1 MNNFP
6 KVFFSHILFRNKDSW
21 PYNQCVGV
29 YVHPMAW
36 QQQCLG
42 TPKPT
47 CEFSVSDLMFF
58 APSHEVAGI
67 QSQVSPVYMF
77 EFAHRSKVTLDRSGW
92 VWSMPTTLCT
102 TLESHY
108 CRIRHSITTRLT
120 KTWACLSWPCTQ
132 TLPERVIRHH
142 NQSAVLRW
150 ESLTLAT
157 ELIWRLKSVPRW
169 RHRFILDECPFGMII
184 IPNWSKWS
192 LMIRKGTQAELA
204 LASAWDC
211 LLLSYQSLLTI
222 PFFNHS

>member
-1 MNNFP
+1 MSLVSEYSYNLKKGLKILWIAFW
-6 KVFFSHILFRNKDSW
+6 KFYFHIYYSGAKTADLMTDALEFMYIPWPDSS
-21 PYNQCVGV
+21 NV
-29 YVHPMAW
+29 YALRSQLVNV
-36 QQQCLG
+36 L
-42 TPKPT
+42 
-47 CEFSVSDLMFF
+47 SDLMFF

-142 NQSAVLRW
+142 NQSA
-150 ESLTLAT
+150 A
-157 ELIWRLKSVPRW
+157 
-169 RHRFILDECPFGMII
+169 
-184 IPNWSKWS
+184 
-192 LMIRKGTQAELA
+192 
-204 LASAWDC
+204 
-211 LLLSYQSLLTI
+211 
-222 PFFNHS
+222 